1 MTRAVFKRAAAISGF
16 VVFLFLTW
24 VLFAV
29 PSQMAS
35 RQEANPASTSLAF
48 LPHLRSG
55 PTPFAP
61 AVIRITYIYYPSLL
75 PKAREYVRIE
85 NQGGSSQSMLGWK
98 LKNEDGYEETYTFP
112 DFTLDPGK
120 KVEVY
125 SACGLETE
133 DKLYWCH
140 GDHYWRIW
148 DHGETACVYKPDMTQ
163 VHCMVVP

>member
-1 MTRAVFKRAAAISGF
+1 MTRVTFKRAAAISGF

-29 PSQMAS
+29 PSHMAS
-35 RQEANPASTSLAF
+35 LQEANPASTSLAF

-55 PTPFAP
+55 PTPLAP
-61 AVIRITYIYYPSLL
+61 AVIRISYIYYPPLL
-75 PKAREYVRIE
+75 RKANEYVRIE

-98 LKNEDGYEETYTFP
+98 LKNEDGYQETYTFP

-120 KVEVY
+120 KVDVY

-140 GDHYWRIW
+140 GDHYFPIW
-148 DHGETACVYKPDMTQ
+148 GHGETACVYKPDMTQ